1 MGKPIRVLIVEDSED
16 DADLLVWALR
26 RGGLEPDYERVDCHD
41 DMSAALKSKTWD
53 MVLCDYKMPGFGCH
67 QALEL
72 TRKLGHDV
80 PLIVVSGVI
89 GEESAAQLMKQ
100 GARDFILKDNLVR
113 LVPAV
118 DRELSDFQERQ
129 ERAQAEALVRKLSR
143 VVEDS
148 PLLVMI
154 TDVAGD
160 IEYVNPYFTEI
171 TGYEHEEVIG
181 KNPRFL
187 KSGDTSPEEY
197 KHLWETI
204 TSGGVW
210 RGQFHNKKKNG
221 ELFWESACISPV
233 KGGDGT
239 ITHFVGIKE
248 DTTERQQ
255 ARAQL
260 IQADKLATLC
270 EMATGIAHELN
281 QPLTVIKM
289 AADISIERI
298 EEGQFDPEYVLG
310 KFERIS
316 TQIDRAA
323 AIIDHMR
330 ILGRR
335 SGEQTEE
342 IDVPKVVLSALRL
355 TDTQLRLCNI
365 EVETKFPE
373 RCPKVLGQMVQLEQ
387 VVLNLLGNARDA
399 IEANRPSPRVPGN
412 ITLIVEDAGPQD
424 GIKLIV
430 RDTGGG
436 IPADVLPRVFEPFF
450 TTKTTGKVTGL
461 GLSISYGIITEMGGV
476 IEVAN
481 ADDGAEVTVSLPLA
495 DPQPTTAGDKAG

>member
-1 MGKPIRVLIVEDSED
+1 M
-16 DADLLVWALR
+16 W
-26 RGGLEPDYERVDCHD
+26 GGEC
-41 DMSAALKSKTWD
+41 
-53 MVLCDYKMPGFGCH
+53 
-67 QALEL
+67 
-72 TRKLGHDV
+72 
-80 PLIVVSGVI
+80 
-89 GEESAAQLMKQ
+89 
-100 GARDFILKDNLVR
+100 
-113 LVPAV
+113 
-118 DRELSDFQERQ
+118 
-129 ERAQAEALVRKLSR
+129 
-143 VVEDS
+143 
-148 PLLVMI
+148 
-154 TDVAGD
+154 
-160 IEYVNPYFTEI
+160 
-171 TGYEHEEVIG
+171 
-181 KNPRFL
+181 
-187 KSGDTSPEEY
+187 
-197 KHLWETI
+197 
-204 TSGGVW
+204 
-210 RGQFHNKKKNG
+210 HNKKKNG

-281 QPLTVIKM
+281 QPLTVMKM

-335 SGEQTEE
+335 SGEQSKE
-342 IDVPKVVLSALRL
+342 IDVRKVVLSALRL

-387 VVLNLLGNARDA
+387 VVLNLLGNACDA

-412 ITLIVEDAGPQD
+412 ITLIVEDTGPQD

-436 IPADVLPRVFEPFF
+436 IPEDVLPRVFEPFSRPRRRARAR
-450 TTKTTGKVTGL
+450 GSVC
-461 GLSISYGIITEMGGV
+461 
-476 IEVAN
+476 
-481 ADDGAEVTVSLPLA
+481 P
-495 DPQPTTAGDKAG
+495 